1 MPKKLILI
9 LLTLIVLSLACNST
23 FDPRELFNVEASPV
37 TVSQILVTANPNA
50 SPTATPFQ
58 PEMPTPTA
66 AQEDELPTE
75 TPSDNS
81 YTPPDNSNQTRIP
94 NQVHIL
100 LLGSDW
106 RPSGGYRTDTIVL
119 LAINTDTNTVR
130 AVSFPRDLYVEIP
143 GYGVNRINTAHP
155 HGFDV
160 MASTFEYNFG
170 VRPDYYIMTNFQ
182 GFIQSIDSL
191 GGIDV
196 NASQNLTDRCS
207 LSQGSGGYCSFGPGV
222 IHMNGETALWYVRS
236 RYSTSDFDRLR
247 RSQEVI
253 TGIFWRMMNLDVVNR
268 LPELFDIY
276 RQNVET
282 NLTLEIVK
290 PLVDVAPHLG
300 EPGTIKGYQIT
311 PSDTISYRVPESGA
325 QVLLPIQENINAIIQ
340 EAFFNPGN

>member
-9 LLTLIVLSLACNST
+9 LITLTILSLACNFSI
-23 FDPRELFNVEASPV
+23 DPGQFLKTGTSPAA
-37 TVSQILVTANPNA
+37 VSQLLVTADPNA

-58 PEMPTPTA
+58 PALPTLTSSPEDLATPTS
-66 AQEDELPTE
+66 EP
-75 TPSDNS
+75 DNG
-81 YTPPDNSNQTRIP
+81 YIPPDNSSQNAPP

-100 LLGSDW
+100 VLGSDW
-106 RPSGGYRTDTIVL
+106 RPSGGFRTDTIVL
-119 LAINTDTNTVR
+119 LAINTDNNTVR

-155 HGFDV
+155 KGFDV
-160 MASTFEYNFG
+160 MANTFEYNFG
-170 VRPDYYIMTNFQ
+170 IRPDFYIMTNFQ
-182 GFIQSIDSL
+182 GFIQTIDSL

-196 NASQNLTDRCS
+196 NASQNLTDRCK
-207 LSQGSGGYCSFGPGV
+207 LPQASGGYCSFGPGV

-247 RSQEVI
+247 RSQEVL
-253 TGIFWRMMNLDVVNR
+253 TGVFWRMMSLDVVNR
-268 LPELFDIY
+268 LPELFEIY

-282 NLTLEIVK
+282 NLTLEIIA

-300 EPGTIKGYQIT
+300 EPGTIKGYTIT
-311 PSDTISYRVPESGA
+311 PSDTIPYRVPESGA

-340 EAFFNPGN
+340 QAFFTTGN